1 MEKPVKYV
9 AQLKHVREV
18 SLLGTADAAFWN
30 DYLAV
35 HGHRAAERD
44 GRAQI
49 KIIAADGRFAGIR
62 FRELS
67 VSVVISNREDRP
79 GREAAFLIQAFNS
92 SRAFAF
98 CERAFFATPY
108 VHGNVRV
115 SVSSPVCIGLVGN
128 EQVLFIAEMQ
138 SGRPL
143 PLPTPSY
150 CGDQQWEGP
159 VFLPDARHGTG
170 RDPRLFYARISGY
183 TRTYPFDSSA
193 DSLTIVPSE
202 RSLGLQALIDSRF
215 AAREWAV
222 REDATHCKS
231 KTYKAARMS
240 APRMT
245 EMLNDEF

>member
-49 KIIAADGRFAGIR
+49 RIIAADGRFAGIR

-67 VSVVISNREDRP
+67 ISVLVKNPEDRLD
-79 GREAAFLIQAFNS
+79 REAAFLVQAFNS

-115 SVSSPVCIGLVGN
+115 SVSSPVSIGLVGN
-128 EQVLFIAEMQ
+128 EQVLFIAEM
-138 SGRPL
+138 PL
-143 PLPTPSY
+143 RAPSY

-159 VFLPDARHGTG
+159 VFLPDTRHGTG

-240 APRMT
+240 ATHATHPG
-245 EMLNDEF
+245 